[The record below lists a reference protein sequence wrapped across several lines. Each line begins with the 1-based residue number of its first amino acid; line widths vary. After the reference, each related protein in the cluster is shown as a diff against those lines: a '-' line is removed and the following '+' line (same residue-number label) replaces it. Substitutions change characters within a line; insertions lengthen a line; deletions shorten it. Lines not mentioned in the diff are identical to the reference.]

1 MNTILTIFRKE
12 LIDALRDRRAW
23 MVALTISLLS
33 GPVVLVLISN
43 FISGLEEKA
52 AQREVLFV
60 APERAPTLV
69 NFLQRAGATVR
80 PAPADYVAQLRSGKL
95 QNAVFVPAEDFEDR
109 LARAQIVT
117 LDVYYDESHDKA
129 QAVVR
134 TSLRLVGGFNRELGA
149 QRLIARGVSPQVL
162 TPVTLDER
170 DLAPSR
176 ARGAQL
182 LFIIPWTALIVA
194 VYGAFSV
201 AIDVT
206 AGERERGSLEPLLV
220 NPLQT
225 LQLALGKWGVVTLNA
240 VVIVALTLAG
250 FMVAMRFISSE
261 TMAALMQLQ
270 WREISI
276 FAAVL
281 MPFAAL
287 MAAVNMLAATF
298 GRTYKEAQTYVSYIA
313 MAVQFSAIVPVFLTV
328 RDAPWQLALPS
339 VGQVTVM
346 LKTLR
351 GEPIGVSELLIP
363 AAVCAIGV
371 LACLWIQARLLR
383 DESIVFARS

>member
-371 LACLWIQARLLR
+371 LACLWVQARLLR